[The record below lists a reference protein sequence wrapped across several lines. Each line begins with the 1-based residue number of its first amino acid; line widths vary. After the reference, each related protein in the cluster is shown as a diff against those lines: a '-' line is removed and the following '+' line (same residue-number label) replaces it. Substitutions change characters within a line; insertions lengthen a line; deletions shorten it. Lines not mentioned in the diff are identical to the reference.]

1 MLQCYKCKLLT
12 RRGKRCH
19 IADLSCWMKHELKY
33 HFLTIKKLALTIM
46 CHFFSRAHSMISLC
60 LIKGL
65 NQQRKS
71 GASLRGNSYRLLS
84 KFSLLKLEC
93 NSIFSD
99 DLKGRCIISQ
109 FSYFKQTFDFYLLS
123 FSLSFLIC

>member
-1 MLQCYKCKLLT
+1 
-12 RRGKRCH
+12 
-19 IADLSCWMKHELKY
+19 
-33 HFLTIKKLALTIM
+33 
-46 CHFFSRAHSMISLC
+46 MISLC

-65 NQQRKS
+65 NQKRKS

-84 KFSLLKLEC
+84 KFFLLKLEC

-99 DLKGRCIISQ
+99 DLKGLFIISQ

-123 FSLSFLIC
+123 FSVLSF